1 MSKSQNKIPI
11 KVNGEK
17 ELFLWEN
24 IEQFGTLA
32 ISLKRNNGVVWSIAL
47 NENFEIHAE
56 ASKPTDGNITLYKAS
71 LQNSEPILLDPK
83 TNS

>member
-17 ELFLWEN
+17 ELFPWEN

-32 ISLKRNNGVVWSIAL
+32 ISLKGNNGVWSIAL
-47 NENFEIHAE
+47 NENLRFMQIPLNQLTVTSHYIR
-56 ASKPTDGNITLYKAS
+56 PVYKTVNRS
-71 LQNSEPILLDPK
+71 Y
-83 TNS
+83 